1 MNKEFHEMLP
11 TGVVCAMGV
20 VVESDFHETHTHRH
34 KVSFCGMACHGG
46 TNVCKQVKSVVGFKT
61 MPHLGKIHIA

>member
-20 VVESDFHETHTHRH
+20 VVESDFHETHTHTDT
-34 KVSFCGMACHGG
+34 K
-46 TNVCKQVKSVVGFKT
+46 
-61 MPHLGKIHIA
+61 